1 MSLLTTLN
9 EDMKT
14 AMRAKDK
21 ETLSVVRMLK
31 DSLQNEQIK
40 LGEELNA
47 DQELTILAREM
58 KQRRD
63 SVAEFKKADRQ
74 DLVDKTQAEI
84 EIVEKYMPKQ
94 LSEDEIKTI
103 VSAAIAKVGASSMK
117 DFGQV
122 MGAVMPETKG
132 KADGNEVNRIVK
144 ELLN

>member
-9 EDMKT
+9 EDMKM

-31 DSLQNEQIK
+31 ASLQNEQIK

-94 LSEDEIKTI
+94 LSEDEVKTI

>member
-31 DSLQNEQIK
+31 ASLQNEQIK